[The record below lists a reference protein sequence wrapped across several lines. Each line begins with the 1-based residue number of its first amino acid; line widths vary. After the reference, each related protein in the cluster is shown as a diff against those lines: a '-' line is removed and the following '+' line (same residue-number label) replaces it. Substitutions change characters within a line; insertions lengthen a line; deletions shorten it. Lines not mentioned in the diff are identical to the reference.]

1 MQAPNL
7 GSLHQEDLIN
17 DLNPGE
23 FTAALI
29 GAGTVVA
36 SVGLTT
42 TLAPQFVVG
51 PTLAAAGA
59 YALGHKKRH
68 GHLPFMGKK
77 DQAVAPTTTPAPVPA
92 EVTPA
97 PVAAPQ
103 PGAVTDASGATVNPE
118 DL

>member
-1 MQAPNL
+1 MTTFSSFTEQD
-7 GSLHQEDLIN
+7 DLIN

-77 DQAVAPTTTPAPVPA
+77 DQAVAPATPVPA

-97 PVAAPQ
+97 PVAASQ
-103 PGAVTDASGATVNPE
+103 PGAVTNAAGATVNPE

>member
-1 MQAPNL
+1 MQAPTL
-7 GSLHQEDLIN
+7 GDFQEDALVN

-23 FTAALI
+23 FTAAII

-51 PTLAAAGA
+51 PTLTALGA

-77 DQAVAPTTTPAPVPA
+77 DQAVAPTTPVPA

-103 PGAVTDASGATVNPE
+103 PGAVTDASGTTVNPE